1 MLDKNRSKELFE
13 RAKAVIP
20 GGVNSP
26 VRSFAAVGGDP
37 LYVKSGCGSRIQ
49 TVDGRELVDFC
60 CSWGPLILGHAHPEV
75 VESACTAAAR
85 GSSFGINT
93 ELEVQ
98 FAEMLCELLPG
109 ADQVRMLSSGTE
121 AVMTALRLAR
131 GYTDRRRVIKF
142 DGCYHGHSDQLLAGA
157 GSGLLTGAISNSAG
171 VSIAPGELLLPEYN
185 DKEAVAELVELYGD
199 EIAAIIVEPI
209 AGNMGLIMPEA
220 GFLEH
225 LRSAADRC
233 GAVLIFDEVIT
244 GFRFAPSSYASLA
257 RVEPDLT
264 CLGKIVGGGYPLA
277 ALAGKR
283 EIMEHLAPQGKVYQA
298 GTLSGNPVAIAAGM
312 KTIEI
317 LVRDNPY
324 PRLAAAGARLSE
336 TLNGFATQNCLDLH
350 VAQYGGVFTPF
361 FRRDPVYNLTDA
373 KACDTDAFA
382 RLFVAL
388 VERGFY
394 ISPSQFELGFISVA
408 HDDKELNEF
417 CDAIKDILE

>member
-1 MLDKNRSKELFE
+1 M
-13 RAKAVIP
+13 P

-37 LYVKSGCGSRIQ
+37 LYVASGQGSKIT

-75 VESACTAAAR
+75 VDAACAAAAR

-98 FAEMLCELLPG
+98 FAELLCGLMPG
-109 ADQVRMLSSGTE
+109 MDQVRMLSSGTE

-131 GYTDRRRVIKF
+131 GYTARRRVVKF

-157 GSGLLTGAISNSAG
+157 GSGLLTGAISTSDG
-171 VSIAPGELLLPEYN
+171 VNIAPGDLFLPEFN
-185 DKEAVAELVELYGD
+185 DKDSITELVDLHGD

-209 AGNMGLIMPEA
+209 AGNMGLIMPED

-225 LRSAADRC
+225 LRCEASRC
-233 GAVLIFDEVIT
+233 GALLIFDEVIT
-244 GFRFAPSSYASLA
+244 GFRFSAGTYGSL
-257 RVEPDLT
+257 VGIEPDIT
-264 CLGKIVGGGYPLA
+264 CLGKIVGGGFPLA
-277 ALAGKR
+277 ALAGRR
-283 EIMEHLAPQGKVYQA
+283 EIMECLAPLGRVYQA

-312 KTIEI
+312 KTVEI

-324 PRLAAAGARLSE
+324 PRLAEAGSRLAE
-336 TLNGFATQNCLDLH
+336 TLNRFAEQNSLDFH
-350 VAQYGGVFTPF
+350 VARYGGVFTPF
-361 FRRDPVYNLTDA
+361 FRREPVRNLTDA
-373 KACDTDAFA
+373 KDCDTRAFA

-408 HDDKELNEF
+408 HSESELKEF
-417 CDAIKDILE
+417 GDAIKDILE

>member
-1 MLDKNRSKELFE
+1 MLKKNRSKKLFE

-37 LYVKSGCGSRIQ
+37 LYVASGRGSRIQ

-75 VESACTAAAR
+75 VEAACAAAAR

-98 FAEMLCELLPG
+98 FAEMLCGLMPG
-109 ADQVRMLSSGTE
+109 MDQVRMLSSGTE

-131 GYTDRRRVIKF
+131 GYTDRHRVIKF

-157 GSGLLTGAISNSAG
+157 GSGLLTGAISSSAG

-185 DKEAVAELVELYGD
+185 DKEAVAELIELYGD

-209 AGNMGLIMPEA
+209 AGNMGMIMPA
-220 GFLEH
+220 DGFLQH
-225 LRSAADRC
+225 LRDEASRC

-244 GFRFAPSSYASLA
+244 GFRFAPGSYASLA
-257 RVEPDLT
+257 GVEPDLT

-283 EIMEHLAPQGKVYQA
+283 EIMECLAPLGTVYQA

-324 PRLAAAGARLSE
+324 PRLAEAGARLSE
-336 TLNGFATQNCLDLH
+336 TLNSFAVHNSLDFH
-350 VAQYGGVFTPF
+350 VAQFGGVFTPF
-361 FRRDPVYNLTDA
+361 FRRELVRNLTDA
-373 KACDTDAFA
+373 KACDTRAFA
-382 RLFVAL
+382 KLFVAL

-394 ISPSQFELGFISVA
+394 ISPSQFELGFISIA
-408 HDDKELNEF
+408 HSESELHDF
-417 CDAIKDILE
+417 CEAIKDILE